1 MRYRIGELADF
12 FGMTKEG
19 IRYLEREGVIT
30 SERDAGNGY
39 RYFPRDEITRL
50 KQIKRYQGL
59 GFSLEEAHQLVC
71 ETRREEIVDRL
82 AQKQRELEGN
92 VRQIERMQRLLA
104 MQQEAAAHLI
114 DTQEQVWLGERPE
127 LIFFPRVPDEASGET
142 PAQREAIARARAE
155 EKEWILATPPCTL
168 GAMHFTPDGTG
179 RRMLGSI
186 VRAESAREV
195 GLRET
200 ERTIHL
206 PACPC
211 VCAVV
216 EGPEKQRPDLSP
228 LFDYMRANR
237 LRITGEVFGILWLTY
252 RTEQGN
258 RFGIH
263 EVYAP
268 YEKMEEDGTMTAAS
282 PTKAC
287 QS

>member
-19 IRYLEREGVIT
+19 IRYLEREGVIA

-39 RYFPRDEITRL
+39 RYFPREEITRL

-59 GFSLEEAHQLVC
+59 GFSLEEAQQLLC
-71 ETRREEIVDRL
+71 ETRREEIAGRL
-82 AQKQRELEGN
+82 AQKQRELQEK
-92 VRQIERMQRLLA
+92 VRQIERMQRFLA
-104 MQQEAAAHLI
+104 MQQEVVAHLI
-114 DTQEQVWLGERPE
+114 DAQKQVWLGERPE
-127 LIFFPRVPDEASGET
+127 LIFFPRVPDEASGES

-168 GAMHFTPDGTG
+168 GAMHYTPDGTG

-186 VRAESAREV
+186 VRAEAAHEA
-195 GLRET
+195 GLQET

-211 VCAVV
+211 ICAVV
-216 EGPEKQRPDLSP
+216 EGPDRQRPDLTP
-228 LFDYMRANR
+228 LFDYVRENR
-237 LRITGEVFGILWLTY
+237 LRITGDVFGVFWLTY

-258 RFGIH
+258 RYAVH
-263 EVYAP
+263 EIYAP
-268 YEKMEEDGTMTAAS
+268 YERISERI
-282 PTKAC
+282 
-287 QS
+287 

>member
-19 IRYLEREGVIT
+19 IRYLEREGVIA

-39 RYFPRDEITRL
+39 RYFPREEITRL

-59 GFSLEEAHQLVC
+59 GFSLEEAQQLVC
-71 ETRREEIVDRL
+71 ETRREEIADRL
-82 AQKQRELEGN
+82 AQKQRELEKKA
-92 VRQIERMQRLLA
+92 RQIERMQRFLS
-104 MQQEAAAHLI
+104 MQQEVAERLI
-114 DTQEQVWLGERPE
+114 GTSEHVWLGERPE
-127 LIFFPRVPDEASGET
+127 MVFFPRVPDEASGGT
-142 PAQREAIARARAE
+142 PAQRAAIARARAQ

-168 GAMHFTPDGTG
+168 GAMYYAMDGSG
-179 RRMLGSI
+179 RRLRGSI
-186 VRAESAREV
+186 VRAESAREA

-216 EGPEKQRPDLSP
+216 EGPDRQAPDLTP
-228 LFDYMRANR
+228 LLDYVRENR
-237 LRITGEVFGILWLTY
+237 LRITGDVFGVFWLTC
-252 RTEQGN
+252 RTEQGD
-258 RFGIH
+258 RLAIH

-268 YEKMEEDGTMTAAS
+268 YEKIEEKM
-282 PTKAC
+282 P
-287 QS
+287 

>member
-39 RYFPRDEITRL
+39 RYFPREEITRL

-59 GFSLEEAHQLVC
+59 GFSLEEAQQLVC
-71 ETRREEIVDRL
+71 QTRREEIADKL
-82 AQKQRELEGN
+82 AQKQRELEKKM
-92 VRQIERMQRLLA
+92 RQIERMQRFLA
-104 MQQEAAAHLI
+104 MQQEVAAHLI
-114 DTQEQVWLGERPE
+114 DSQQQVWLGERPE
-127 LIFFPRVPDEASGET
+127 LVFFPRVPDEASGET

-168 GAMHFTPDGTG
+168 GAMHFSPDSPE

-186 VRAESAREV
+186 VRAESAREA

-211 VCAVV
+211 ICAVV
-216 EGPEKQRPDLSP
+216 EGQDGQPPDLTP
-228 LFDYMRANR
+228 LFDYVRANC
-237 LRITGEVFGILWLTY
+237 LRITGDVFGVFWLTY

-258 RFGIH
+258 CYAIH
-263 EVYAP
+263 EIYAP
-268 YEKMEEDGTMTAAS
+268 YERISERI
-282 PTKAC
+282 
-287 QS
+287 

>member
-19 IRYLEREGVIT
+19 IRYLEREGVIV

-39 RYFPRDEITRL
+39 RYFPREEITRL

-59 GFSLEEAHQLVC
+59 GFSLEEAQRLVC
-71 ETRREEIVDRL
+71 ETRREEIADRL
-82 AQKQRELEGN
+82 AQKQQELEKKA
-92 VRQIERMQRLLA
+92 RQIERMQRFLA
-104 MQQEAAAHLI
+104 MQQEVAKRLI
-114 DTQEQVWLGERPE
+114 GTSERVWLGERPE
-127 LIFFPRVPDEASGET
+127 LIFFPRVPDEASGEN

-168 GAMHFTPDGTG
+168 GAMHYTPDGTG

-186 VRAESAREV
+186 VRAESAREA
-195 GLRET
+195 GLQET

-211 VCAVV
+211 ICAVV
-216 EGPEKQRPDLSP
+216 EGPDRQRPDLTP
-228 LFDYMRANR
+228 LFDYVRENR
-237 LRITGEVFGILWLTY
+237 LRITGDVFGVFWLTY

-258 RFGIH
+258 CYDIH
-263 EVYAP
+263 EIYAP
-268 YEKMEEDGTMTAAS
+268 YERVSERISKGI
-282 PTKAC
+282 
-287 QS
+287 

>member
-82 AQKQRELEGN
+82 AQKQRELEGK

-127 LIFFPRVPDEASGET
+127 LIFFPRVPDEAAARLPRSARPSPAPARRKRSGYS
-142 PAQREAIARARAE
+142 PRRRARSA
-155 EKEWILATPPCTL
+155 PCTSRRTAPGGGCWAL
-168 GAMHFTPDGTG
+168 SSG
-179 RRMLGSI
+179 RNL
-186 VRAESAREV
+186 RARS
-195 GLRET
+195 G
-200 ERTIHL
+200 
-206 PACPC
+206 
-211 VCAVV
+211 
-216 EGPEKQRPDLSP
+216 
-228 LFDYMRANR
+228 
-237 LRITGEVFGILWLTY
+237 
-252 RTEQGN
+252 
-258 RFGIH
+258 
-263 EVYAP
+263 
-268 YEKMEEDGTMTAAS
+268 
-282 PTKAC
+282 
-287 QS
+287 